1 MFLEIFTV
9 LIRFLVLF
17 FGGFYKYRREDKNL
31 LFLFD
36 ELNELLQNLEYY
48 KDEKYT
54 IVLVLELNREYGLD
68 EREDQE
74 KGFRELFPAIT
85 MLFKDPEFND
95 INSGSRF
102 EFEMNRVFMRLTHLR
117 IRPSTIL
124 ERKDK
129 ETFLKRFKNN
139 IM

>member
-1 MFLEIFTV
+1 
-9 LIRFLVLF
+9 
-17 FGGFYKYRREDKNL
+17 
-31 LFLFD
+31 
-36 ELNELLQNLEYY
+36 
-48 KDEKYT
+48 
-54 IVLVLELNREYGLD
+54 
-68 EREDQE
+68 
-74 KGFRELFPAIT
+74 

-102 EFEMNRVFMRLTHLR
+102 EFEMNRVFMRLTRLN

-139 IM
+139 M